1 MKIKYFGHS
10 CFKIEENGYCIVIDP
25 FKNVNGY
32 CDVKTVADTV
42 LCSHDHFDHN
52 AVGGVKRAHS
62 GAQNPFAVTMM
73 QTYHDKVLGKERG
86 ENTVHIIE
94 AGGQKIVHLGDLGHL
109 LSERQL
115 NYIKNCDCLMVPI
128 GGVYTVDADEAWET
142 IRAVNPRIA
151 VPMHYRNGKFGF
163 ENIGSLAEFTSAS
176 DRKVAVSL
184 AEYFEL
190 PEEDNLLIVPS
201 SV

>member
-10 CFKIEENGYCIVIDP
+10 CFKIEENGYSVVIDP

-32 CDVKTVADTV
+32 CDVKTTADMV

-52 AVGGVKRAHS
+52 AVDGVKRARS

-73 QTYHDKVLGKERG
+73 QTYHDKVFGKERG
-86 ENTVHIIE
+86 ENIVHIIE
-94 AGGQKIVHLGDLGHL
+94 VNGQKTVHLGDIGHL
-109 LSERQL
+109 LSEKQL
-115 NYIKNCDCLMVPI
+115 SYIKNCDCLMVPI
-128 GGVYTVDADEAWET
+128 GGVYTVDANEAWE
-142 IRAVNPRIA
+142 IINAVNPRIA
-151 VPMHYRNGKFGF
+151 IPMHYRNGKFGF
-163 ENIGSLAEFTSAS
+163 ENIGSLAEFTAKSN
-176 DRKVAVSL
+176 RKVAVSL